1 MRVGRFGDKCKR
13 IQDTKFAEIDEEKDA
28 QRKGNIEKTLKKII
42 ADKAK
47 ALNKG
52 KGP

>member
-13 IQDTKFAEIDEEKDA
+13 IHDSKFPEINEEKDA
-28 QRKGNIEKTLKKII
+28 QRKGKVEKTLKKVI

-47 ALNKG
+47 D
-52 KGP
+52 